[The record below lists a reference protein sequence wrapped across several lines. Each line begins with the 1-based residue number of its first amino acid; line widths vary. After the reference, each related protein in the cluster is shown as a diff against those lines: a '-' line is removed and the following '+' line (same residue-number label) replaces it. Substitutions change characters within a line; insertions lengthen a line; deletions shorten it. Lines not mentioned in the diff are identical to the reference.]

1 MSTLRLEYSRLS
13 PEAYQGL
20 IATKKAL
27 SRSTLGKPLI
37 ELVNLRISQI
47 NGCAFCLEM
56 HTRLLRDGGYPL
68 DKLDSLAGWHASPLY
83 DARERAALGWA
94 ESVTDISR
102 THAPDDVFDAL
113 KANFSEAEIAD
124 LTFVVALMNA
134 LNRLAISMRQ

>member
-1 MSTLRLEYSRLS
+1 MSTLRLEYSRLA

-27 SRSTLGKPLI
+27 SCSTLGKPLI

>member
-1 MSTLRLEYSRLS
+1 MSTLRLEYSSLS

-113 KANFSEAEIAD
+113 KAYFSDAEIAD